1 VVHGKGMSDIKEQ
14 QQSVAGKTKRKS
26 GRKWTEDDDKKV
38 IDLVAKHGTH
48 KWSFIG
54 SLCHR
59 NGKQCRERWHNQ
71 LDPAIKKNNWT
82 REEEKMLRDLHAKLG
97 NKWAKISRFLPG
109 RTDNAIKN
117 HWNSKMRRIFRAK
130 ARTLSEAPLTSKRTI
145 NAATTAVT
153 PVAKSKAKGKRPT
166 LKSLHLGEIKHT
178 LAKRPRS
185 TSTAEAMEAAATLLT
200 PRQRQVVS
208 HVVLTEGKVMSPLDA
223 LASASIFEDSLS
235 PPRLKKGRIALPFGP
250 SEAALVFQV
259 GEGSLF

>member
-1 VVHGKGMSDIKEQ
+1 MRRLLGGDGGFMLANEDVRFDFGQRGGDISLSVVFNDPRRPLLYDRGCFCFEYAAWR
-14 QQSVAGKTKRKS
+14 V
-26 GRKWTEDDDKKV
+26 
-38 IDLVAKHGTH
+38 
-48 KWSFIG
+48 
-54 SLCHR
+54 
-59 NGKQCRERWHNQ
+59 ER
-71 LDPAIKKNNWT
+71 
-82 REEEKMLRDLHAKLG
+82 LRDVVDQRWPFEDLRPS
-97 NKWAKISRFLPG
+97 IS
-109 RTDNAIKN
+109 A
-117 HWNSKMRRIFRAK
+117 